1 MTAKRRGR
9 GHYAPIFLWCCDK
22 EAKSDDEIDI
32 SVFKR
37 LSELDTK
44 LGITASQQLFDCLR
58 FTTRWDIIKV

>member
-1 MTAKRRGR
+1 MTAKRGR
-9 GHYAPIFLWCCDK
+9 CYYAPIYLWCCDK

-37 LSELDTK
+37 LSELDKK
-44 LGITASQQLFDCLR
+44 LGKTASQQLFDCLR